1 MSHIFYSK
9 ITSSVLVL
17 DPVCAC
23 LSSFLLVG
31 ERLGRREASTSVNG
45 LDAPCTYMYVSIQ
58 SHVLF
63 PEKYVVYR
71 TRRSK
76 KTTEPFDLQDM
87 GHKSVPSLSVN
98 R

>member
-1 MSHIFYSK
+1 MSHISYSK

-17 DPVCAC
+17 DPFCAC
-23 LSSFLLVG
+23 LSSFLLVS

-45 LDAPCTYMYVSIQ
+45 LDAPCTYVSIQ
-58 SHVLF
+58 SQVLF

-71 TRRSK
+71 IRRSK
-76 KTTEPFDLQDM
+76 KTTEPFDLLEM

-98 R
+98 C